1 MTLLVVVFA
10 ATVILGVPLCF
21 VLGMAGLA
29 HFFTIG
35 NPVYF
40 NVMIQRVFAGIDN
53 IGLTC
58 IPFFIVAGEI
68 MNAGGVTKELVDFVR
83 EIIGFT
89 RGGLAY
95 AAVIMAAILSAI
107 LGSANAV
114 ASILGTVLVPEMIK
128 DGYPDD
134 FSASLVASGGILGPI
149 IPPSV
154 TFVFFSVITGVS
166 VAGLFKAGIIPGI
179 CLALGFAVNI
189 ALYSRFKTKLPKS
202 DMTFDLRRSARALV
216 RAIPALLV
224 PIIIVGG
231 IMGGFFTPTESGA
244 VSIVAAFLASVFYRS
259 FDFRKLPG
267 IFVRSAK
274 ASAGIFIII
283 GFGNIMGWSFA
294 IGKIPQVISNAIMS
308 VSNSPAVILLIMLAL
323 LTFIGCFMEATAA
336 VLIFAP
342 VMMPIAISIG
352 MDALHFGVI
361 FCIMMTIA
369 FITPPVGVVL
379 FVTSN
384 ITGVSLDRV
393 SKAVIP
399 FALTAILITTALA
412 FLPNVVLFIPK
423 LLGY

>member
-1 MTLLVVVFA
+1 
-10 ATVILGVPLCF
+10 
-21 VLGMAGLA
+21 
-29 HFFTIG
+29 
-35 NPVYF
+35 
-40 NVMIQRVFAGIDN
+40 
-53 IGLTC
+53 
-58 IPFFIVAGEI
+58 
-68 MNAGGVTKELVDFVR
+68 
-83 EIIGFT
+83 
-89 RGGLAY
+89 
-95 AAVIMAAILSAI
+95 
-107 LGSANAV
+107 
-114 ASILGTVLVPEMIK
+114 
-128 DGYPDD
+128 
-134 FSASLVASGGILGPI
+134 
-149 IPPSV
+149 
-154 TFVFFSVITGVS
+154 
-166 VAGLFKAGIIPGI
+166 
-179 CLALGFAVNI
+179 
-189 ALYSRFKTKLPKS
+189 
-202 DMTFDLRRSARALV
+202 MTFDLRRSARALV

-224 PIIIVGG
+224 PTIIVGG